1 MPPTNPARSTAAA
14 ASSSNT
20 LNFNPPTTIP
30 VRTEEYQQLN
40 SKALAARAARRQS
53 LGNRRVSFAPEA
65 TLHTWDVVE
74 YYGDATP
81 SSASGSNSTGRLSTI
96 EATPTPTTSTS
107 APESPKLP
115 DNTTAFAPETPLERK
130 GGGSGGGGGGGGFH
144 SPAASTDTGFSS
156 PFSSDAGGSPF
167 ADLPEAASDSDS
179 MSDDDDDEDG
189 ANERTFMTNVGDMT
203 MDMDADEMTG
213 VFGVFGKRTTWKLEG
228 ATEPVD
234 PDDEDTAR
242 TAAPREIE
250 EQHDGGEMTMEMT
263 RAVGGLLH
271 PAPASYPALPTH
283 LSSDTEDDG
292 EMTMEMT
299 RAIGGLLPAATD
311 MFVNPYDTEQQ
322 EDVTADMD
330 MTRPVGGILAS
341 AANLLQ
347 GARKSLGFFSGAS
360 PQPQPQPQLQ
370 LQRQQNQSA
379 DNVMDMDIEMDMTIA
394 VGGILANQ
402 PPRSQRPLL
411 SSSPIQH
418 GADMTMD
425 MDMTVAI
432 GGILPAPST
441 RFAASP
447 ELSDDDMDMTI
458 VVGGIQSARTTR
470 FAASPEESE
479 DENEGMTME
488 FTSVLGGILG
498 RAPTEKEP
506 AKKRRSSLAKNS
518 GGGRLMSADAWKREQ
533 DAARNEE
540 EEEEMEMT
548 ISVGGILDRQQA
560 DEDDE
565 DSEVDMDGVTMDVT
579 TAIGRILPPR
589 PAAATGRAGAR
600 SPAKIPAPKG
610 EAENVGRPTPT
621 PAKRRASG
629 RRSIGMAAT
638 GEPRVTR
645 RSSAIRRSLEA
656 QQQESAPSASKIQVQ
671 VEIPVRR
678 VETPVQKVQIP
689 AQKVQTPRQKATPS
703 NQTKKATP
711 KETAD
716 TIFVFATPQRKL
728 VNSLQPQTP
737 PNQATPI
744 VKPKTPSKFAPL
756 IETPLRLA
764 TPQHHG
770 FSLSAK
776 KALGFPTSPSPFK
789 FAGASQSGTRGV
801 GIDKPGLGSPRVAA
815 KLSARKSISES
826 SIPFSPI
833 AAPRDLLRASLE
845 DDAADREEERRE
857 KQKEVERRKSL
868 DLRSRIELLT
878 PRKAGRKS
886 LAYGALLQGHGKRE
900 REEDASTFLGGGKR
914 RKSLEFGLLAQP
926 LSPARATR
934 SMELDKAPSL
944 QTPKKHTLKKP
955 SPQKKS
961 VTIAPISVASS
972 PMAPPPKPIPVV
984 IEVDSEEEESFEEE
998 EEPKLTLQQFLSM
1011 TSISFLD
1018 GLTTTKRR
1026 ATGFPGLELR
1036 RGRRNTDGEEEAEVS
1051 LAECVIAG
1059 ACTNLMFG
1067 LFQHSCRE
1075 LKKYIQEGREVVKEI
1090 ESDTLDD
1097 NPLLFREY
1105 IDAPPDVKV
1114 IMDTQFK
1121 NVKTHA
1127 RLLAK
1132 GIWYEWRMKLLDGVK
1147 TALDENLVC
1156 MKADEAVIEEAEN
1169 VTKHVMPGL
1178 MARFEAAT
1186 KTVARMD
1193 EVKKRIESD
1202 DKEQLREARDRLKS
1216 VREKI
1221 EEVKKKL
1228 ERRRKEVEELDIG
1241 IEAQEKQKA
1250 ILQES
1255 IGEAERVKEMNR
1267 GWSEDEIAGW
1277 KNKVS
1282 ALERKFG
1289 WSIAMVHGTVVE
1301 LVFLK
1306 QLRVFCDATG
1316 VANTRVE
1323 YLAPV
1328 TIKSSDPAPLQDAE
1342 HSFFTACLNARLS
1355 NITTTKPTL
1364 KTTLAEINTFWR
1376 RCLTTSDEIRKVRK
1390 MYPITL
1396 TPHGENELRVAIK
1409 VLVPEIRSKVVI
1421 EVLVDKEMAVKG
1433 GAKVIYGGVNE
1444 ALVSE
1449 FVGNALKEGKE
1460 GVWRGVVESLVGRCL
1475 EGKRKGGVG
1484 VPTKA

>member
-1 MPPTNPARSTAAA
+1 M
-14 ASSSNT
+14 
-20 LNFNPPTTIP
+20 
-30 VRTEEYQQLN
+30 
-40 SKALAARAARRQS
+40 
-53 LGNRRVSFAPEA
+53 G
-65 TLHTWDVVE
+65 
-74 YYGDATP
+74 
-81 SSASGSNSTGRLSTI
+81 
-96 EATPTPTTSTS
+96 
-107 APESPKLP
+107 
-115 DNTTAFAPETPLERK
+115 K
-130 GGGSGGGGGGGGFH
+130 GTGSGAGGNGGFQ

-167 ADLPEAASDSDS
+167 ADMTEAASDSDSDSDS
-179 MSDDDDDEDG
+179 MSDDDDG
-189 ANERTFMTNVGDMT
+189 ANERTFVTNAGDMT
-203 MDMDADEMTG
+203 TDMDADEMTG
-213 VFGVFGKRTTWKLEG
+213 VFGIFGKRTAWKLEG

-234 PDDEDTAR
+234 ADDDDDDDEGTEP
-242 TAAPREIE
+242 AAVPREIE
-250 EQHDGGEMTMEMT
+250 EHEGDGGGEMTMEMT
-263 RAVGGLLH
+263 RAVGGLLQ
-271 PAPASYPALPTH
+271 PAPAPVSYPALPTH
-283 LSSDTEDDG
+283 LSSDTEEDG

-299 RAIGGLLPAATD
+299 RAIGGLLPAATN
-311 MFVNPYDTEQQ
+311 MFVNPYNEEQ

-360 PQPQPQPQLQ
+360 PQPSPQPQP
-370 LQRQQNQSA
+370 QRQQNQSA
-379 DNVMDMDIEMDMTIA
+379 DNDMDMEMDMTIA

-402 PPRSQRPLL
+402 PPRAQRPLL

-418 GADMTMD
+418 GADMT

-447 ELSDDDMDMTI
+447 ELSDGDMDMTI
-458 VVGGIQSARTTR
+458 AVGGIQSAQTTR

-518 GGGRLMSADAWKREQ
+518 GGGRLMSADSWKRGQ
-533 DAARNEE
+533 DAARDEE
-540 EEEEMEMT
+540 EGEMEMT
-548 ISVGGILDRQQA
+548 ISVGGILDKQQA
-560 DEDDE
+560 DEDEDEDDE
-565 DSEVDMDGVTMDVT
+565 DSDEVDLDGVTMDVT
-579 TAIGRILPPR
+579 TAIGRILPPK
-589 PAAATGRAGAR
+589 PTTTASRAKAQ
-600 SPAKIPAPKG
+600 SPVQIPTPKG
-610 EAENVGRPTPT
+610 EAKNVGTLTPT
-621 PAKRRASG
+621 PAKRRKSG
-629 RRSIGMAAT
+629 RRSSGAAAT
-638 GEPRVTR
+638 SSSRVTR
-645 RSSAIRRSLEA
+645 RSSAIKKSLET
-656 QQQESAPSASKIQVQ
+656 QQGSTPSASKVQ
-671 VEIPVRR
+671 ITVEIPVRR
-678 VETPVQKVQIP
+678 AETPT
-689 AQKVQTPRQKATPS
+689 QTPRQKATLS
-703 NQTKKATP
+703 QTKGVTP
-711 KETAD
+711 KEIAD
-716 TIFVFATPQRKL
+716 TIYVFATPQRKL
-728 VNSLQPQTP
+728 ANSLQPQTP
-737 PNQATPI
+737 PDQATPV
-744 VKPKTPSKFAPL
+744 VKPKTPSKFAPP

-789 FAGASQSGTRGV
+789 LAGTPQSGTRGI
-801 GIDKPGLGSPRVAA
+801 GIDRPGLGSPRVAA
-815 KLSARKSISES
+815 KLSARKNISES
-826 SIPFSPI
+826 SLPFSPI
-833 AAPRDLLRASLE
+833 VAPRDLLRASLE
-845 DDAADREEERRE
+845 DDAVDREEERRE

-914 RKSLEFGLLAQP
+914 RKSLEFGLMAQP
-926 LSPARATR
+926 LSPARVTR

-944 QTPKKHTLKKP
+944 QTPKKHTPGKL
-955 SPQKKS
+955 SPKKKS

-972 PMAPPPKPIPVV
+972 PMAPPPKPTPVV
-984 IEVDSEEEESFEEE
+984 VEADSEEESFEEE
-998 EEPKLTLQQFLSM
+998 DEEPKLTLQQFLSM

-1036 RGRRNTDGEEEAEVS
+1036 RGRRNTDGEEEAEAS

-1090 ESDTLDD
+1090 ESDTLDE

-1132 GIWYEWRMKLLDGVK
+1132 GIWYEWRMRLLDGVK
-1147 TALDENLVC
+1147 TTLNDNLVS
-1156 MKADEAVIEEAEN
+1156 MKADEAVIEEAEM

-1178 MARFEAAT
+1178 KARFEAAT

-1216 VREKI
+1216 VQEKI

-1228 ERRRKEVEELDIG
+1228 ERRRKEVEELDIS

-1267 GWSEDEIAGW
+1267 GWSEDEIACW

-1289 WSIAMVHGTVVE
+1289 WSITMVHGTAVE

-1306 QLRVFCDATG
+1306 QLHVFWDATG
-1316 VANTRVE
+1316 VENTRVE
-1323 YLAPV
+1323 YLVPAI
-1328 TIKSSDPAPLQDAE
+1328 IKSSDPAPLQDAE
-1342 HSFFTACLNARLS
+1342 HDFFTACLNARLS
-1355 NITTTKPTL
+1355 NITTTKLTL
-1364 KTTLAEINTFWR
+1364 KATLAEISTFWR

-1396 TPHGENELRVAIK
+1396 ALHGENELRVAIK

-1421 EVLVDKEMAVKG
+1421 EVLVDKEMATKG